1 MLLLL
6 TQKIYFFLKTLNLFF
21 WQENFSLE
29 NNT

>member
-6 TQKIYFFLKTLNLFF
+6 TQKIYFFLKMLNLFF

-29 NNT
+29 NST